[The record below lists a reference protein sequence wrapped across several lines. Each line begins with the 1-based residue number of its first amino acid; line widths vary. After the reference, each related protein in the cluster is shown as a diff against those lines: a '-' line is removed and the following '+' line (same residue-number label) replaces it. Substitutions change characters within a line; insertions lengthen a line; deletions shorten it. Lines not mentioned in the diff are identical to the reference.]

1 MAMGLMGLGPAIAAG
16 PDIQGHQIRLIHAGM
31 ELEFSGGL
39 GAGSA
44 NDLARALDAN
54 PGVHVVHLNSPGGL
68 VDEGRQM
75 FDLIR
80 GHLLI
85 TTTDRYC
92 FSACTLAF
100 LGGRE
105 RYLAPGA
112 RLGFHGEFSDTAD
125 ESHVQA
131 AQHQDMVTMLS
142 LGIASDFV
150 DKAFAAPK
158 DRIWMPSSGELED
171 AHVITGVS
179 SDYVIADG
187 TKAPSADGAGAK
199 SGGAPQSPGGNLPA
213 VEETPGGVT
222 IYRGPGE

>member
-1 MAMGLMGLGPAIAAG
+1 MLADTCSAIAAG

-31 ELEFSGGL
+31 ELEFSGGMGP
-39 GAGSA
+39 GAA
-44 NDLARALDAN
+44 NDLANALDAD

-68 VDEGRQM
+68 VSEGRQM
-75 FDLIR
+75 FDLIH

-100 LGGRE
+100 LGGRQ

-112 RLGFHGEFSDTAD
+112 RLGFHGEFSDTAND
-125 ESHVQA
+125 SQVQA
-131 AQHQDMVTMLS
+131 AQHKDMVTMLS

-158 DRIWMPSSGELED
+158 DRIWVPSAGELED

-179 SDYVIADG
+179 SDYVIGDGVNAAPAD
-187 TKAPSADGAGAK
+187 TSVAK
-199 SGGAPQSPGGNLPA
+199 SGAAAQPAGGNTPA
-213 VEETPGGVT
+213 VEETPGGVI
-222 IYRGPGE
+222 IYRGPGQ

>member
-1 MAMGLMGLGPAIAAG
+1 MATG

-31 ELEFSGGL
+31 ELEFSGGI
-39 GAGSA
+39 GSGSA
-44 NDLARALDAN
+44 TDLARALDNN

-68 VDEGRQM
+68 VAEGRQM

-100 LGGRE
+100 LGGRQ

-125 ESHVQA
+125 DSHVQA

-158 DRIWMPSSGELED
+158 DRIWMPSAGELED
-171 AHVITGVS
+171 AHVITGIS
-179 SDYVIADG
+179 SDYVIEDGVNALPADA
-187 TKAPSADGAGAK
+187 TTAK
-199 SGGAPQSPGGNLPA
+199 SGSATQAPGGNTPA
-213 VEETPGGVT
+213 VEETPGGVI
-222 IYRGPGE
+222 IYRGPGQ

>member
-1 MAMGLMGLGPAIAAG
+1 MAVGFSSPGPAIAAG
-16 PDIQGHQIRLIHAGM
+16 PDIQGHQIRLINAGM
-31 ELEFSGGL
+31 ELEFSGGI

-44 NDLARALDAN
+44 NDLALALDAN
-54 PGVHVVHLNSPGGL
+54 PAVHVVHLNSPGGL
-68 VDEGRQM
+68 VVEGRRM

-85 TTTDRYC
+85 TTTDQYC

-125 ESHVQA
+125 DSHVQA

-158 DRIWMPSSGELED
+158 DRIWMPSAGELED

-179 SDYVIADG
+179 NDYAVADG
-187 TKAPSADGAGAK
+187 TKAPSADVTAGK
-199 SGGAPQSPGGNLPA
+199 SGGALQSPGGNTPA
-213 VEETPGGVT
+213 VEETPGGIT
-222 IYRGPGE
+222 IYRGPGQ

>member
-1 MAMGLMGLGPAIAAG
+1 MSLAGPSLAMAAG

-31 ELEFSGGL
+31 ELEFSGGMGT
-39 GAGSA
+39 GAA
-44 NDLARALDAN
+44 NDLARALDDN

-68 VDEGRQM
+68 VAEGRQM
-75 FDLIR
+75 FDLIN

-100 LGGRE
+100 LGGRQ

-125 ESHVQA
+125 ASHVEA
-131 AQHQDMVTMLS
+131 AQRQDMVTMLS
-142 LGIASDFV
+142 LGVASDFV

-158 DRIWMPSSGELED
+158 DRIWIPSASELED

-179 SDYVIADG
+179 SDYVIEDEVNALPAD
-187 TKAPSADGAGAK
+187 AMAAK
-199 SGGAPQSPGGNLPA
+199 PGNVPQAPGGNAPA
-213 VEETPGGVT
+213 VEETPDGIV
-222 IYRGPGE
+222 IYRGPGQ